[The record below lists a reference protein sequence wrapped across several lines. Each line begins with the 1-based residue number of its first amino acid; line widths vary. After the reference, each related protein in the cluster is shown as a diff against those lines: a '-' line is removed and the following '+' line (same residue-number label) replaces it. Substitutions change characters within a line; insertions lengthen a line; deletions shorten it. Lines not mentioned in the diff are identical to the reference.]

1 MQRIFS
7 LAYASAFCIAALS
20 ACSNDPTLTPNGG
33 NTTGQNLTFVQI
45 NRIGKPGIKELFLP
59 YAAHDAYNRDVPQND
74 VKNAGPQ
81 INTFVTGTAGRS
93 AAVSG
98 YVQSLL
104 LPDAL
109 IANLADTSPRGSY
122 LGYETLGGIKDDC
135 TGAAA
140 TTFGGRS
147 LTDDVVNAMLGLAF
161 GYTATTVP
169 APNAPNASGT
179 ALGLVPAPED
189 GKEQAGQNGRP
200 QLVNQNVSCA
210 NKGLMLGSFPY
221 LGNPI

>member
-1 MQRIFS
+1 MQRILIIACATAFGVAS
-7 LAYASAFCIAALS
+7 LA
-20 ACSNDPTLTPNGG
+20 ACSNDPTLITNGG
-33 NTTGQNLTFVQI
+33 NTTGQNLTFLQVD
-45 NRIGKPGIKELFLP
+45 RIGKPGIKELFLP
-59 YAAHDAYNRDVPQND
+59 YASHDAFNRDVPQND
-74 VKNAGPQ
+74 VKNTGSQ
-81 INTFVTGTAGRS
+81 INTFMTGTAGRS
-93 AAVSG
+93 AAVSQ

-109 IANLADTSPRGSY
+109 IANLADTSPRASY

-135 TGAAA
+135 TGAAP

-169 APNAPNASGT
+169 APNAPNASRT
-179 ALGLVPAPED
+179 ALGLAPAPED
-189 GKEQAGQNGRP
+189 GRERAGQNGTP
-200 QLVNQNVSCA
+200 QLVNQNIGCA